1 MKDLVILF
9 GAGHM
14 IIKLLVKEMFQ
25 TLMINPLLEKEE
37 LETVL
42 LRLCTAIFLL
52 ASLY

>member
-1 MKDLVILF
+1 MKDLVTLL